1 MEKKIIVGKHNKDAY
16 KLSFTHID
24 PKSGKL
30 TSWTVTVKVDAQT
43 EGRRS

>member
-1 MEKKIIVGKHNKDAY
+1 MTKKIIVGKHNKGTD

-30 TSWTVTVKVDAQT
+30 TSWTVTVKTDAQT